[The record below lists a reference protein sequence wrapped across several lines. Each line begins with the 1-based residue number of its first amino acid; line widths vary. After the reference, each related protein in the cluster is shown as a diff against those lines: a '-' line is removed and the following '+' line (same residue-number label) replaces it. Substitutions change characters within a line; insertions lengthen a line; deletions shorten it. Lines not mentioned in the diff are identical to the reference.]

1 MRNDEKII
9 ACLKEIS
16 ENIGSG
22 LFDID
27 GETMDELIECGARE
41 FEIDELGEAL
51 DKVIRWMEWNNY
63 LLRSKVDE

>member
-27 GETMDELIECGARE
+27 DETMDELIDSGARE
-41 FEIDELGEAL
+41 FEIDELEVAL
-51 DKVIRWMEWNNY
+51 DKVIRWMEWSSY
-63 LLRSKVDE
+63 LFRSKKDE

>member
-16 ENIGSG
+16 ENISSG

-27 GETMDELIECGARE
+27 DETMDEMFESNARE
-41 FEIDELGEAL
+41 FEIDELEVAL
-51 DKVIRWMEWNNY
+51 DNAIKWMEWDY
-63 LLRSKVDE
+63 KLRSENKDE

>member
-27 GETMDELIECGARE
+27 GETMGELIESGARE
-41 FEIDELGEAL
+41 FEIDELEEAL
-51 DKVIRWMEWNNY
+51 DKAIRWMTMDY
-63 LLRSKVDE
+63 VLRSKIDE

>member
-9 ACLKEIS
+9 ACLREIS

-41 FEIDELGEAL
+41 FEIDELEVAL
-51 DKVIRWMEWNNY
+51 DNAIKWMEWDY
-63 LLRSKVDE
+63 KLRSENKDE